1 MSNRNL
7 TMAILP
13 KLSRRQLIVV
23 TGKGGVGKTT
33 IAAALARLLAAE
45 GRRVLLLEIDPRESL
60 HQLIGTEPS
69 GGGIIKAGPRLSVQN
84 LQPRAVVDALV
95 REKVPIG
102 LVAKKIVGSP
112 VWKHFAEG
120 APGLKEMAVLG
131 YALRTVEGDY
141 KHKADV
147 VVLDAPAT
155 GHGASMLAAPLLLS
169 DLVGGG
175 QIGEM
180 ARNLAEFI
188 ADPER
193 CGVVLATLA
202 EEMPIQE
209 LSELVALLRE
219 RMGRPPE
226 LVVVNGLYPKW
237 PGGRAGGR
245 ADREPEPDLILS
257 EADESHAGLSVR
269 RSAAPPVRRPAH
281 APASPSV
288 LDLWRERRAVNDRE
302 LTRLRGI
309 WKGPVAEVPLMPL
322 ERSPALLAAIE
333 AVLGEELA

>member
-1 MSNRNL
+1 MSL
-7 TMAILP
+7 LP
-13 KLSRRQLIVV
+13 ALAQRQLLVV

-33 IAAALARLLAAE
+33 IAAAIARLVAAA

-60 HQLIGTEPS
+60 HQLLGTEPS
-69 GGGIIKAGPRLSVQN
+69 GGRIIKAGAKLLVQN
-84 LQPRAVVDALV
+84 LQPRAVVDGLV

-102 LVAKKIVGSP
+102 VLARKIAASP
-112 VWKHFAEG
+112 VFQHFAAG

-169 DLVGGG
+169 ELVGGG
-175 QIGEM
+175 QIGDM
-180 ARNLAEFI
+180 SRNLAEFI
-188 ADPER
+188 ADPQR

-202 EEMPIQE
+202 EEMPVQE
-209 LSELVALLRE
+209 LVELVALLRE

-226 LVVVNGLYPKW
+226 LVVANGLYPEF
-237 PGGRAGGR
+237 PRERTGGR
-245 ADREPEPDLILS
+245 ADGRAAAAASGPGRDAEIERD
-257 EADESHAGLSVR
+257 AQATVR
-269 RSAAPPVRRPAH
+269 RSAGPPARPVDRR
-281 APASPSV
+281 SV

-302 LTRLRGI
+302 LTRLRRV
-309 WKGPVAEVPLMPL
+309 WKGPLAEVPLLPL
-322 ERSPALLAAIE
+322 DRGPALLAAIE
-333 AVLGEELA
+333 ASLGAGLA